1 MRSVAVQSNWYKRRG
16 RNPGISGMLPRMLDR
31 IRIVLVETS
40 HPGNIGAAARAIK
53 NMGLQR
59 LELVRPASFPDPE
72 AIARASGATD
82 VLDNAGVHDS
92 LEAALHGCTLVYGT
106 SARLRSLPWP
116 LVTPRECAA
125 GVREA
130 SGEVALVFGRERTGL
145 TNAELERC
153 DRLIHIPCNP
163 EYSSL
168 NVASAV
174 QILSYEMRLAA
185 EAGEQAA
192 MQQVDSPLAT
202 REELEGLYQHLEET
216 MIALDFLDPD
226 NPRQLM
232 RRLRRLFNRAG
243 LEQTELNIL
252 RGILKA
258 AKKQV
263 KT

>member
-1 MRSVAVQSNWYKRRG
+1 VRSLAVQDFLHKRQG
-16 RNPGISGMLPRMLDR
+16 RNTGNSGMLPRMLDR

-40 HPGNIGAAARAIK
+40 HPGNIGAAARAVK
-53 NMGLQR
+53 NMGLRR
-59 LELVRPASFPDPE
+59 LELVRPVRFPDPE
-72 AIARASGATD
+72 AVARSSGAND
-82 VLDNAGVHDS
+82 ILDNAGVHDS
-92 LEAALHGCTLVYGT
+92 LDAALQGCNLVYGT

-116 LVTPRECAA
+116 LVTPRECAN

-130 SGEVALVFGRERTGL
+130 TGEVALVFGRERTGL

-153 DRLIHIPCNP
+153 DRLVHIPCNP
-163 EYSSL
+163 GYSSL

-174 QILSYEMRLAA
+174 QILCYEMRLAA
-185 EAGEQAA
+185 EEGQQPTTIQA
-192 MQQVDSPLAT
+192 DSPLAA
-202 REELEGLYQHLEET
+202 REDLEGLYQHLEET
-216 MIALDFLDPD
+216 LIALDFLDPE

-243 LEQTELNIL
+243 LEQAELNIL

-263 KT
+263 DT